1 MIRRRLRRRR
11 HALPPR
17 SQAISG
23 VGTCGLYRRRTQ
35 YPNEGGSR
43 VEKPGS
49 FGCGAGRVSPRNQH
63 GGGEPEAC
71 VLRGSPRSDP
81 CSRPP
86 RAPVI
91 AFAVKGPAI
100 AGKAANAACRPG
112 MRYLPPASS
121 HRLSAP
127 VLSLCPHPRKPSGS
141 STRTTTNPEFKTP
154 GHDVRV
160 LWTPRESASPCV
172 HTSVNSLFHKNLQI
186 PRNSTFS
193 FGKQSVGLGVRLARP
208 RMLRERAPDSRQ

>member
-1 MIRRRLRRRR
+1 M
-11 HALPPR
+11 
-17 SQAISG
+17 
-23 VGTCGLYRRRTQ
+23 
-35 YPNEGGSR
+35 
-43 VEKPGS
+43 EKPGS

-208 RMLRERAPDSRQ
+208 RMLREPAPDSR